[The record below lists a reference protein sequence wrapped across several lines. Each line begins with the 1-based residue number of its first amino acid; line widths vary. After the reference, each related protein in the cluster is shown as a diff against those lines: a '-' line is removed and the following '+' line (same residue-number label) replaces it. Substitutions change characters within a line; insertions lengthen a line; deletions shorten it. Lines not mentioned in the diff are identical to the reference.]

1 VLALPRAS
9 GEIEAVQDA
18 VRRIIVVGGGTAG
31 WITASLIAAEN
42 RESAHAPEVVLVES
56 PDIPI
61 IGVGEGTWPSMRLTL
76 QKIGLAEAD
85 LMRQCE
91 ASFKQGTRFT
101 GWARPGDDCQ
111 YVHPFSL
118 PAEYATLNLAEH
130 WLSTGAAGS
139 FAEFVSPQAAIIA
152 AGLAPKQSVTPEY
165 AFNVNYGYHFDAGK
179 FAQLLQQHAV
189 ARLGVRHVCANV
201 ERVESQAD
209 GNIAALALA
218 TGERLVGDL
227 FVDCTGQRALL
238 IGQQPGA
245 GFKSVKN
252 VLFNDMAIAVQVPY
266 MDAGQPIA
274 SVTCATAVSSGWIW
288 DIGLQTRRG
297 IGHVYSSAHTSEAEA
312 MATLRGY
319 IQKVSPRTDLDRL
332 GFRQI
337 RFEPGYRR
345 QFWVGN
351 CVAVGLS
358 GGFIEPL
365 EASALALIEQ
375 SAQIISR
382 QLPVNRETMAVVARR
397 FNEKM
402 AYHWERV
409 IEFLKLHY
417 VLSQRDDSDYWRA
430 CRDPATCPDSLRDKL
445 LLWQQQAPWHDDA
458 PRVDELFPSA
468 SYQYVLYGM
477 GFRPGLRAARG
488 ASLLRDRERVERVLQ
503 ASAERT
509 RQLRNLLPSNRELLN
524 SLLPLRGVA

>member
-1 VLALPRAS
+1 M
-9 GEIEAVQDA
+9 QDA

-31 WITASLIAAEN
+31 WITAGLIAAEH
-42 RESAHAPEVVLVES
+42 RESAQPPEVVLVES
-56 PDIPI
+56 PDIPS
-61 IGVGEGTWPSMRLTL
+61 IGVGEGTWPSMRMTL
-76 QKIGLAEAD
+76 QKIGLSEAD
-85 LMRQCE
+85 LLRQCE

-101 GWARPGDDCQ
+101 AWARLGDDSR

-118 PAEYATLNLAEH
+118 PAEYATLNVAEH
-130 WLSTGAAGS
+130 WLATDGTVP
-139 FAEFVSPQAAIIA
+139 FADFVTPQAAVIE
-152 AGLAPKQSVTPEY
+152 AGLAPKQPATPEY

-179 FAQLLQQHAV
+179 FAQLLHEHAV
-189 ARLGVRHVCANV
+189 GHLGVRYVAANLQQ
-201 ERVESQAD
+201 VESRDD
-209 GNIAALALA
+209 GDIAAIVLDTGDRLA
-218 TGERLVGDL
+218 GDL

-238 IGQQPGA
+238 IGRYPEA
-245 GFKSVKN
+245 GLVPVTD
-252 VLFNDMAIAVQVPY
+252 VLFNDTAIAVQVPY
-266 MDAGQPIA
+266 PDPSQPLP
-274 SVTCATAVSSGWIW
+274 SVTSATAVCSGWIW

-297 IGHVYSSAHTSEAEA
+297 VGHVYSSAHASEEQAT
-312 MATLRGY
+312 ATLRDY
-319 IQKVSPRTDLDRL
+319 IGRVSPRTDLDRL
-332 GFRQI
+332 AFRRIPFQ
-337 RFEPGYRR
+337 PGYRR
-345 QFWVGN
+345 RFWIGN

-375 SAQIISR
+375 AATLISR
-382 QLPVNRETMAVVARR
+382 QLPVNRETMTVVARR

-430 CRDPATCPDSLRDKL
+430 CRDPASCPASLRDKL

-477 GFRPGLRAARG
+477 GFRPSLRAARG
-488 ASLLRDRERVERVLQ
+488 AALHRDRERVALALQ
-503 ASAERT
+503 ARAEKA
-509 RQLRNLLPSNRELLN
+509 RQMCKLLPANRELLDT
-524 SLLPLRGVA
+524 LTPMRGVA

>member
-1 VLALPRAS
+1 MQV
-9 GEIEAVQDA
+9 A

-31 WITASLIAAEN
+31 WITVSLVAAEH
-42 RESAHAPEVVLVES
+42 RESAHPPEVVLVES

-61 IGVGEGTWPSMRLTL
+61 IGVGEGTWPSMRTTL
-76 QKIGLAEAD
+76 QKIGLAESA
-85 LMRQCE
+85 LLSHCE

-101 GWARPGDDCQ
+101 AWARLGDDSR

-130 WLSTGAAGS
+130 WLATGGTTP
-139 FAEFVSPQAAIIA
+139 FADFVTPQAAVIE
-152 AGLAPKQSVTPEY
+152 AGLAPKQPATPEY

-179 FAQLLQQHAV
+179 FAKLLHEHAV
-189 ARLGVRHVCANV
+189 ARLGVRYVAGNLQQV
-201 ERVESQAD
+201 ALRED
-209 GNIAALALA
+209 GDIDAIVLD
-218 TGERLVGDL
+218 TGERLGGDL

-238 IGQQPGA
+238 IGRYPEA
-245 GFKSVKN
+245 GLTSVKD
-252 VLFNDMAIAVQVPY
+252 VLFNDAAIAVQVPY
-266 MDAGQPIA
+266 TDPNQPLP

-288 DIGLQTRRG
+288 DIGLKTRRG
-297 IGHVYSSAHTSEAEA
+297 VGHVYSSAHASEEQAT
-312 MATLRGY
+312 ATLRDY
-319 IQKVSPRTDLDRL
+319 IGRVSPGTDLARL
-332 GFRQI
+332 AFRRI
-337 RFEPGYRR
+337 PFEPGYRR
-345 QFWVGN
+345 RFWVGN

-375 SAQIISR
+375 AATLISR
-382 QLPVNRETMAVVARR
+382 QLPVNRETMTVVAKR

-417 VLSQRDDSDYWRA
+417 VLSQRDDNEYWRA
-430 CRDPATCPDSLRDKL
+430 CRDPASCPASLRDKL

-477 GFRPGLRAARG
+477 GFRPAFQVARG
-488 ASLLRDRERVERVLQ
+488 AALRRDRERVARALQ
-503 ASAERT
+503 TNAEKARQMRKLLPAN
-509 RQLRNLLPSNRELLN
+509 RQLLE
-524 SLLPLRGVA
+524 SLAPMRGVA

>member
-1 VLALPRAS
+1 MQV
-9 GEIEAVQDA
+9 A

-31 WITASLIAAEN
+31 WITAGLIAAEH
-42 RESAHAPEVVLVES
+42 RESAHPPEIVLVES

-61 IGVGEGTWPSMRLTL
+61 IGVGEGTWPSMRMTL
-76 QKIGLAEAD
+76 QKIGLPESE
-85 LMRQCE
+85 LLRRCE

-101 GWARPGDDCQ
+101 AWARQGDDSR

-130 WLSTGAAGS
+130 WLATGGTTP
-139 FAEFVSPQAAIIA
+139 FADFVTPQAAVIE
-152 AGLAPKQSVTPEY
+152 AGLAPKQPATPEY

-179 FAQLLQQHAV
+179 FAKLLHEHAV
-189 ARLGVRHVCANV
+189 GRLGVRHVSGNLQQ
-201 ERVESQAD
+201 VESRAD
-209 GNIAALALA
+209 GDIAAIVLD
-218 TGERLVGDL
+218 TGERLPGDL

-238 IGQQPGA
+238 IGRYPEA
-245 GFKSVKN
+245 GFVPVKD
-252 VLFNDMAIAVQVPY
+252 VLFNDAAIAVQVPY
-266 MDAGQPIA
+266 ADPNQPLP
-274 SVTCATAVSSGWIW
+274 SVTCATAVASGWIW

-297 IGHVYSSAHTSEAEA
+297 VGHVYSSAHATEEQAT
-312 MATLRGY
+312 ATLREY
-319 IQKVSPRTDLDRL
+319 IGRVSPRTDIARL
-332 GFRQI
+332 AFRRI
-337 RFEPGYRR
+337 PFEPGYRR
-345 QFWVGN
+345 RFWHGN

-375 SAQIISR
+375 AATFISR
-382 QLPVNRETMAVVARR
+382 QLPVNRETMTVVARR

-402 AYHWERV
+402 TYHWERV

-430 CRDPATCPDSLRDKL
+430 CRDPASCPASLRDKL

-477 GFRPGLRAARG
+477 GFRPALLAVRG
-488 ASLLRDRERVERVLQ
+488 AALRRDRERVAQALQ
-503 ASAERT
+503 ANAGKA
-509 RQLRNLLPSNRELLN
+509 RQMRKLLPANRELLE
-524 SLLPLRGVA
+524 SLAPMRGVA

>member
-1 VLALPRAS
+1 
-9 GEIEAVQDA
+9 VQDA
-18 VRRIIVVGGGTAG
+18 VSRIIVVGGGTAG
-31 WITASLIAAEN
+31 WLTASLIAAEN

-85 LMRQCE
+85 LVRQCE
-91 ASFKQGTRFT
+91 ASFKQGTRFN
-101 GWARPGDDCQ
+101 GWSTPAEDCQ

-118 PAEYATLNLAEH
+118 PAEYATLNMAEH
-130 WLSTGAAGS
+130 WLATGAAGP
-139 FAEFVSPQAAIIA
+139 FAEFVTPQAAIIA
-152 AGLAPKQSVTPEY
+152 AGLAPKQLVTPEY

-179 FAQLLQQHAV
+179 FARLLHQHAV
-189 ARLGVRHVCANV
+189 ARLGVQYVSGNV
-201 ERVESQAD
+201 EQVESD
-209 GNIAALALA
+209 GEGGIAAIVLT
-218 TGERLVGDL
+218 TGDRLTGDL

-238 IGQQPGA
+238 IGRQPEA
-245 GFKSVKN
+245 EFVSARHI
-252 VLFNDMAIAVQVPY
+252 LFNDTAIAVQVPY
-266 MDAGQPIA
+266 ADAGQPIA
-274 SVTCATAVSSGWIW
+274 SVTCATATNSGWIW

-297 IGHVYSSAHTSEAEA
+297 VGHVYSGAHMSEPEA
-312 MATLRGY
+312 LVTLRDY
-319 IQKVSPRTDLDRL
+319 IRKVSPQTDLDRL
-332 GFRQI
+332 GFRKI

-345 QFWVGN
+345 KFWVGN

-375 SAQIISR
+375 SANLISR
-382 QLPVNRETMAVVARR
+382 QLPVNRAMMEVVARR

-402 AYHWERV
+402 AYHWQRV

-430 CRDPATCPDSLRDKL
+430 CRDLASCPDSLRDKL

-468 SYQYVLYGM
+468 SYQFVLYGM
-477 GFRPGLRAARG
+477 GFRPALRATRG
-488 ASLLRDRERVERVLQ
+488 AALHRDSERVRSVLR
-503 ASAERT
+503 ANAEKA
-509 RQLRNLLPSNRELLN
+509 RQLRQLLPTNRELLT
-524 SLLPLRGVA
+524 SMTSMRGVA

>member
-1 VLALPRAS
+1 M
-9 GEIEAVQDA
+9 QDA

-31 WITASLIAAEN
+31 WITASLIAAEH
-42 RESAHAPEVVLVES
+42 RESAPAPEVVLVES

-85 LMRQCE
+85 LVRQCE

-101 GWARPGDDCQ
+101 GWSRQGEGSQ
-111 YVHPFSL
+111 YIHPFSL
-118 PAEYATLNLAEH
+118 PAEYSSLNLAEH
-130 WLSTGAAGS
+130 WLAMEGAGP
-139 FAEFVSPQAAIIA
+139 FADFVTPQAAVIA
-152 AGLAPKQSVTPEY
+152 AGLAPKQLATPEY
-165 AFNVNYGYHFDAGK
+165 AFVVNYGYHLDAGK
-179 FAQLLQQHAV
+179 FARMLHQHAV
-189 ARLGVRHVCANV
+189 ARLGVRYVSGNV
-201 ERVESQAD
+201 ERIESRPD
-209 GNIAALALA
+209 GDIAAVVL
-218 TGERLVGDL
+218 TSGERLAGDL

-238 IGQQPGA
+238 IGRQPGTE
-245 GFKSVKN
+245 FVSVKDI
-252 VLFNDMAIAVQVPY
+252 LFNDAAIAVQVPY
-266 MDAGQPIA
+266 VDADQPIA
-274 SVTCATAVSSGWIW
+274 SVTCATATSSGWIW

-297 IGHVYSSAHTSEAEA
+297 VGHVYSRAQTSEAEA
-312 MATLRGY
+312 MATLRDHVGR
-319 IQKVSPRTDLDRL
+319 ISPRTDPERL
-332 GFRQI
+332 SYRQI
-337 RFEPGYRR
+337 PFEPGYRR

-375 SAQIISR
+375 AATLISR
-382 QLPVNRETMAVVARR
+382 QLPVNREVMTVVARR

-402 AYHWERV
+402 AYHWQKV

-430 CRDPATCPDSLRDKL
+430 CRDIASCPDSLRDKL
-445 LLWQQQAPWHDDA
+445 MLWQQQAPWHDDA

-477 GFRPGLRAARG
+477 GFRPSLRATRAAALR
-488 ASLLRDRERVERVLQ
+488 RDRERVGRLVQ
-503 ASAERT
+503 ASADKT
-509 RQLRNLLPSNRELLN
+509 GQMCSLLPTNRELLN
-524 SLLPLRGVA
+524 ALTPLCGVA

>member
-1 VLALPRAS
+1 
-9 GEIEAVQDA
+9 VQDA

-31 WITASLIAAEN
+31 WITASLIAAEHW
-42 RESAHAPEVVLVES
+42 ESAQPPEVVLVES
-56 PDIPI
+56 PDVPI
-61 IGVGEGTWPSMRLTL
+61 IGVGEGTWPSMRMTL
-76 QKIGLAEAD
+76 QKIGLPEAD
-85 LMRQCE
+85 LLRQCE

-101 GWARPGDDCQ
+101 AWARLGDDAR
-111 YVHPFSL
+111 YLHPFSL

-130 WLSTGAAGS
+130 WLATGGDVP
-139 FAEFVSPQAAIIA
+139 FADFVTPQAAVID
-152 AGLAPKQSVTPEY
+152 AGLAPKQPATPEY

-179 FAQLLQQHAV
+179 FAKLLHAHAV
-189 ARLGVRHVCANV
+189 GRLGVRYVSGNLQQMEAQANG
-201 ERVESQAD
+201 D
-209 GNIAALALA
+209 IAAIVLD
-218 TGERLVGDL
+218 TGERLAGDL

-238 IGQQPGA
+238 IGRYPEA
-245 GFKSVKN
+245 SFAPVKDI
-252 VLFNDMAIAVQVPY
+252 LFNDAAIAVQVPY
-266 MDAGQPIA
+266 PDRDQPIQ
-274 SVTCATAVSSGWIW
+274 SVTCATAVPSGWIW

-297 IGHVYSSAHTSEAEA
+297 VGHVYSSAHASEEQATV
-312 MATLRGY
+312 TLRDY
-319 IQKVSPRTDLDRL
+319 IRRVSPRTDLEQL
-332 GFRQI
+332 AFRRI
-337 RFEPGYRR
+337 PFEPGYRR

-375 SAQIISR
+375 AATLISR
-382 QLPVNRETMAVVARR
+382 QLPVNRATMTVVAKR

-430 CRDPATCPDSLRDKL
+430 CRDPASCPSSLQDKL

-477 GFRPGLRAARG
+477 GFRPALRASRG
-488 ASLLRDRERVERVLQ
+488 AALHRDRERVAQ
-503 ASAERT
+503 ALRANAEKA
-509 RQLRNLLPSNRELLN
+509 RQMRAALPANRELLE
-524 SLLPLRGVA
+524 SLAPMRGVA

>member
-1 VLALPRAS
+1 MLALPRAS
-9 GEIEAVQDA
+9 GETEAVQDA
-18 VRRIIVVGGGTAG
+18 VRKIIVVGGGTAG

-76 QKIGLAEAD
+76 QKIGLSEAE
-85 LMRQCE
+85 LVSQCE

-101 GWARPGDDCQ
+101 GWSRQGDDSQ

-118 PAEYATLNLAEH
+118 PAEYSSLNLAEH
-130 WLSTGAAGS
+130 WLATEGAGS
-139 FAEFVSPQAAIIA
+139 FADFVTPQATVIA
-152 AGLAPKQSVTPEY
+152 AGLAPKQSSTPEY

-179 FAQLLQQHAV
+179 FARLLHQHAV
-189 ARLGVRHVCANV
+189 ARLGVQYVSGNV
-201 ERVESQAD
+201 ERVDSAAD
-209 GNIAALALA
+209 GSIAAVVLTTGQRLA
-218 TGERLVGDL
+218 GDL

-238 IGQQPGA
+238 VGRYPEA
-245 GFKSVKN
+245 AFVSVKEI
-252 VLFNDMAIAVQVPY
+252 LFNDTALAVQVPY
-266 MDAGQPIA
+266 ADAGQPIA

-297 IGHVYSSAHTSEAEA
+297 VGHVYSSAHTSESEA
-312 MATLRGY
+312 LATLRNY
-319 IQKVSPRTDLDRL
+319 IGRVSPQTDLDRL

-337 RFEPGYRR
+337 RFEPGFRR
-345 QFWVGN
+345 QFWIGN

-375 SAQIISR
+375 SATIISR

-417 VLSQRDDSDYWRA
+417 VLNQRDDSDYWRA
-430 CRDPATCPDSLRDKL
+430 CRDPASCPDSLRDKL

-477 GFRPGLRAARG
+477 GFRPALRATRG
-488 ASLLRDRERVERVLQ
+488 AALLRDRERVGRVVQ
-503 ASAERT
+503 ATAEKA
-509 RQLRNLLPSNRELLN
+509 RQMRNLLPTNRELLI
-524 SLLPLRGVA
+524 SLTPMRGVA